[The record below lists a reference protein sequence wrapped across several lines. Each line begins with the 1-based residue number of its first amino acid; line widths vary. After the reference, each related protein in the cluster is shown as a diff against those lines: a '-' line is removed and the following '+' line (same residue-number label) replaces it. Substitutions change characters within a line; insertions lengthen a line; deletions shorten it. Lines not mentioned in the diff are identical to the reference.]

1 MSDIKEQLV
10 GLGKDA
16 EDICRRFVDA
26 VTEATMAIVDLVN
39 AVDWEAL
46 AEAADEPYTEPDE
59 NPVRPIGI
67 QKGKW
72 KRVQSKTRR
81 F

>member
-1 MSDIKEQLV
+1 VSDIKEQLA

-16 EDICRRFVDA
+16 GDICRRFADA
-26 VTEATMAIVDLVN
+26 VIEATMAIVDFVN

-46 AEAADEPYTEPDE
+46 AAVADEPYTEPDE

-67 QKGKW
+67 QKGRW